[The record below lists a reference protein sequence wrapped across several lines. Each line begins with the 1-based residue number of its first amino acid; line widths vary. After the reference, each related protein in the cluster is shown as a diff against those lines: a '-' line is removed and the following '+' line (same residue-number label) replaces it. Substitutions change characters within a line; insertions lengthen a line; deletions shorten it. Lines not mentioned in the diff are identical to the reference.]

1 LSPLKPVTVSTRR
14 VFVVLALI
22 ALPALPVAAWVVS
35 SSVSDNQRLTE
46 AIQEQR
52 RDSILYGCR
61 EQNARHDRTIATLD
75 RLIAQAPA
83 GRRERARQ
91 GRAGTV
97 LLIEAL
103 APKRDCAALVT
114 KAAPTPK

>member
-1 LSPLKPVTVSTRR
+1 VDR
-14 VFVVLALI
+14 VVVGDGQ
-22 ALPALPVAAWVVS
+22 PAV
-35 SSVSDNQRLTE
+35 DE

-52 RDSILYGCR
+52 RDSILSGCR

-75 RLIAQAPA
+75 RLIAEAPA

-103 APKRDCAALVT
+103 APKRGLRGVGR
-114 KAAPTPK
+114 